1 MNSVQILIDSALV
14 LYVLI
19 VFIIILLNVFYM

>member
-14 LYVLI
+14 LYMLI